1 MFQLTGE
8 FYAKKAKGKLQEK
21 KMKSEDTI
29 RIAKREWENIRKSLI
44 EIADIGE
51 LDLGALPER
60 GFAKKYN
67 GLYFVSSLNR
77 LEEGFPEHGYFTPE
91 AAYVFVNLAFIAG
104 KKLGLEDNFAESFG
118 SGYSWVR
125 TGFFDL
131 DYVEDHRTV
140 IKQLLFFQ
148 TFYPIEGDYNWSFE
162 SSEVREKLK
171 RVFNNFLLWQNNPAA
186 YVKGLR
192 VFREK
197 LEPLRRGLSKALGV
211 PMVDGLR
218 SVRSAR
224 YSRYKRPDLKS
235 AGGQF
240 IK

>member
-1 MFQLTGE
+1 
-8 FYAKKAKGKLQEK
+8 
-21 KMKSEDTI
+21 MKSEETI
-29 RIAKREWENIRKSLI
+29 RTAKREWDNIRKSLI
-44 EIADIGE
+44 EIADVGE
-51 LDLGALPER
+51 LDFSAIPSS
-60 GFAKKYN
+60 GFAKKYS
-67 GLYFVSSLNR
+67 GLYFVNSLN
-77 LEEGFPEHGYFTPE
+77 LLDEGFSEHGYFTPE
-91 AAYVFVNLAFIAG
+91 AAYVFVNLAYIAG

-131 DYVEDHRTV
+131 YYVEDHRSV

-162 SSEVREKLK
+162 SSEVRDRLK
-171 RVFNNFLLWQNNPAA
+171 RVFNNFHLWQNNPAA
-186 YVKGLR
+186 YVRGLR

-197 LEPLRRGLSKALGV
+197 LEPLRRGLSQALGV
-211 PMVDGLR
+211 PITGRLRNVR
-218 SVRSAR
+218 SVR

-235 AGGQF
+235 AGGSI

>member
-1 MFQLTGE
+1 MR
-8 FYAKKAKGKLQEK
+8 
-21 KMKSEDTI
+21 SEETI
-29 RIAKREWENIRKSLI
+29 RIANREWDNIRKSLI
-44 EIADIGE
+44 EIADVGE
-51 LDLGALPER
+51 LDLSVVPGT
-60 GFAKKYN
+60 GFAKKYS

-77 LEEGFPEHGYFTPE
+77 LDEGFSENGYFTPE
-91 AAYVFVNLAFIAG
+91 AAYVYVNLAYIAG
-104 KKLGLEDNFAESFG
+104 KKLGLDDNFAESFG

-131 DYVEDHRTV
+131 YYVEDHRNV

-148 TFYPIEGDYNWSFE
+148 TFYPIEGDFNWSFD
-162 SSEVREKLK
+162 SSEVRERLK

-197 LEPLRRGLSKALGV
+197 LEPLRRGLSQALGV
-211 PMVDGLR
+211 SINDR
-218 SVRSAR
+218 SRNVGSVR
-224 YSRYKRPDLKS
+224 YSRYRRPDLKS
-235 AGGQF
+235 AGGSI

>member
-1 MFQLTGE
+1 
-8 FYAKKAKGKLQEK
+8 
-21 KMKSEDTI
+21 MKSEDTV

-44 EIADIGE
+44 EIADVGE
-51 LDLGALPER
+51 LDLDSLPGS
-60 GFAKKYN
+60 GFAKKYS

-77 LEEGFPEHGYFTPE
+77 LEEGFSENGYFTPE
-91 AAYVFVNLAFIAG
+91 AAYVYVNLVFVAG
-104 KKLGLEDNFAESFG
+104 KKLGLEDNFAESFA

-131 DYVEDHRTV
+131 DYVGDHRTV

-148 TFYPIEGDYNWSFE
+148 TFYPVEGDFNWSFE
-162 SSEVREKLK
+162 SSEVRERLK

-197 LEPLRRGLSKALGV
+197 LEPLRRGLSKALGI
-211 PMVDGLR
+211 PLVDGLR
-218 SVRSAR
+218 NVRNTR
-224 YSRYKRPDLKS
+224 YSRYKRPDIKS
-235 AGGQF
+235 AGGPF